1 MKVNIYDL
9 MENIEDSSVRMEDN
23 SVVSSERI
31 KELTRM
37 KIQNASNK
45 KRSSKKT
52 ILTVG
57 IAVAVVAALGAT
69 AFAAING
76 GLANLSFG
84 KSSWGPS
91 IEEDIKNSVPPR
103 EFVSSQGYP
112 DSPEYQ
118 ATKEWIAFDDSYDRE
133 FKILDAF
140 DAETKRT
147 GTDPFAEKYGDYG
160 VYSQEMADKIDEICA
175 KYKLKLHTGCDDAD
189 EKILEE
195 EYGVDLF
202 ADGVEG
208 GGYQYDDGT
217 FQLDS
222 TFNGINFQI
231 RRCMKGYFDTVY
243 LNAGSIE
250 KYEQWT
256 YTTKSGVTVNIA
268 YNPTDNGFC
277 KAIISVNLENS
288 FVSINVLPW
297 DDNGE
302 LRSVSKEDVEN
313 LAEQFHFENM

>member
-9 MENIEDSSVRMEDN
+9 MDNIEDSSVELEEK

-45 KRSSKKT
+45 KRSAKKT
-52 ILTVG
+52 ILTAS

-69 AFAAING
+69 AIAAING

-91 IEEDIKNSVPPR
+91 IEEDIKNSFPER
-103 EFVSSQGYP
+103 ENVSLQGYP

-118 ATKEWIAFDDSYDRE
+118 ATSEWIKFEDSYDRD
-133 FKILDAF
+133 FKILDEY
-140 DAETKRT
+140 DKECRNT
-147 GTDPFAEKYGDYG
+147 GKDPFGEKYVGYG
-160 VYSQEMADKIDEICA
+160 IYSQDMADKVDEITA
-175 KYKLKLHTGCDDAD
+175 KYNLKLHTGLNDAD
-189 EKILEE
+189 EKSLKDKF
-195 EYGVDLF
+195 GVDF
-202 ADGVEG
+202 FTDGVKG
-208 GGYQYDDGT
+208 AGYQYDDGS
-217 FQLDS
+217 FQMDS
-222 TFNGINFQI
+222 TYNGIHFQI
-231 RRCMKGYFDTVY
+231 SRCMRGYFDTVY
-243 LNAGSIE
+243 LNVGNID
-250 KYEQWT
+250 KYDQWT

-302 LRSVSKEDVEN
+302 LRFVSKEDVEN
-313 LAEQFHFENM
+313 LADQFYFQNM